1 MDNLFEFALLT
12 FTTLFTMVN
21 PLGVIPVYTTM
32 TSGLEERQAKAA
44 AYKAVL
50 TAVLVLIL
58 FAVAG
63 KFIFDFFNISVHS
76 LRIVGGVIFFMA
88 GYDMLQARLIRT
100 KTAEETEAQFADD
113 IAITPLGI
121 PIICGPGAITVS
133 IIMYNDAATVTH
145 KGVLLLSIIL
155 VMLVTLVM
163 MLSARKVIRFLG
175 ENGNKVLL
183 RIMGLIV
190 MVISVEFI
198 FAGLK
203 HFVPILIK
211 GE

>member
-1 MDNLFEFALLT
+1 MSDTLKFALLA

-21 PLGVIPVYTTM
+21 PLSIIPVYTTM
-32 TSGLEERQAKAA
+32 TSGLEENEAKSVAF
-44 AYKAVL
+44 KAVI
-50 TAVLVLIL
+50 TAVTVLII
-58 FAVAG
+58 FAIAG

-76 LRIVGGVIFFMA
+76 LRIVGGVIFFMV

-100 KTAEETEAQFADD
+100 KTAEETPTQFAND

-133 IIMYNDAATVTH
+133 ILMYNDAETYLN
-145 KGVLLLSIIL
+145 KGVLLLVIAL
-155 VMLVTLVM
+155 VMLVTLLM
-163 MLSARKVIRFLG
+163 MLSARKVIHFLG

-198 FAGLK
+198 FAGLR
-203 HFVPILIK
+203 HFVPLLIK
-211 GE
+211 GN